1 VTNAILCDSRLSAF
15 PVRLFSSLSLTLTLL
30 LSLSLSLSPSL
41 AFFLYLSSSIALFVL
56 VRSPIEV
63 PLQEASVYCCMSSLA
78 LSTSASTSRELSAN
92 NGTLDCKHRKS
103 SMRNPPASA
112 IKSLLVEFMRSTK
125 HVAAFGLVDR

>member
-30 LSLSLSLSPSL
+30 LSLSLSPSL